1 MCSAG
6 SDVLSFMHVQAHS
19 HYFISAAVQW
29 FYLAP
34 QNKLQGLKSTSLEM
48 EEITE
53 ILQIAD
59 IVKILCFLGFF
70 FFFFAQIDM
79 NLTDM
84 FHITESLRLE
94 KATKV
99 I

>member
-70 FFFFAQIDM
+70 FFFCADRHEFDWYVSYYRI
-79 NLTDM
+79 
-84 FHITESLRLE
+84 IKVGESY
-94 KATKV
+94 
-99 I
+99 